1 MHNTSKKKDFL
12 AKLPP
17 LLATLSKAFLVALRE
32 QALEVARALR
42 EFLDL
47 LGRLF
52 LKSAKWLWA
61 IYYQVETQ
69 ILGVIVDL
77 VLAVVALR
85 YFFLLLVIGAVLV
98 YFEQWLLVV
107 GYVTLLLFA
116 SLRFFRIDS
125 ETAAQQEKYHKQSH
139 DRFIRL
145 LRWPLRA
152 LASVVLLYASWQF
165 IEWRSLN
172 VLWSHQNPAE
182 IRTVE
187 ETRKAAVETHHPQPQ
202 LTGRASIVQ
211 RQPTNDDSIKA
222 GVAAF
227 HAGEYTEAY
236 RLLKPLAEQ
245 GNADA
250 QAYVRFISEKVR
262 KRPSE
267 REVAERAR
275 QETEAQRRDQERAEA
290 QRRAQQETERH
301 LAERQREALDK
312 LWRQLSKIEAPQ
324 ETMTPMRS
332 VEGHFQTQLTFINH
346 ATEPVVVYWIDYA
359 GTEVFYQ
366 ELAAG
371 QSYVQR
377 TYVTH
382 PWRIRSK
389 ATGAMLR
396 TVVAGQSP
404 QIITVR

>member
-1 MHNTSKKKDFL
+1 MHNPSKKKDFL

-17 LLATLSKAFLVALRE
+17 LLATLSKAFLVALKE

-42 EFLDL
+42 DL
-47 LGRLF
+47 L
-52 LKSAKWLWA
+52 KWLWA
-61 IYYQVETQ
+61 IYFRAETQ

-77 VLAVVALR
+77 VLVVVAVR
-85 YFFLLLVIGAVLV
+85 IFFLLLVIGVVLV
-98 YFEQWLLVV
+98 YFEQWLLVFV
-107 GYVTLLLFA
+107 YVLLLIFA
-116 SLRFFRIDS
+116 ALRFFRIDS
-125 ETAAQQEKYHKQSH
+125 ETAVQQEEYHKQSH

-165 IEWRSLN
+165 IDWRSLN

-187 ETRKAAVETHHPQPQ
+187 ETRKAAVETHHPQSQ

-262 KRPSE
+262 ERPSE

-290 QRRAQQETERH
+290 QRRAQQETEARH
-301 LAERQREALDK
+301 RAERQREALDG
-312 LWRQLSKIEAPQ
+312 LLRQLSKIEAPQ

-332 VEGHFQTQLTFINH
+332 VEGRFQTQLTFINH

-404 QIITVR
+404 QIITLR